1 MRSSVDAWLFA
12 AGDPLGAAAGIRVL
26 RDWGIDPLA
35 ISGVVSMSP
44 LGMKEA
50 QAATGLPCITG
61 KELQSGGL
69 NARLL
74 KMVPGLAAGGSYRHN
89 ASHNAGILY
98 HEYGHHINRHTA
110 DFRANALRPPHRQ
123 VNLKTAMDE
132 GTCDYWAATMLGT
145 PHIWAWHRRHDHQEV
160 HPPWLTSS
168 KTMADYDQS
177 PVADADANGTI
188 WAAADRKS
196 TRLNSSH

>member
-74 KMVPGLAAGGSYRHN
+74 KMVPGLVPDSSAAPTSVAACDAVVLMSGRLILPIRSGGGS
-89 ASHNAGILY
+89 
-98 HEYGHHINRHTA
+98 
-110 DFRANALRPPHRQ
+110 P
-123 VNLKTAMDE
+123 
-132 GTCDYWAATMLGT
+132 
-145 PHIWAWHRRHDHQEV
+145 
-160 HPPWLTSS
+160 
-168 KTMADYDQS
+168 
-177 PVADADANGTI
+177 
-188 WAAADRKS
+188 
-196 TRLNSSH
+196 